1 VIRFVLGAVTNLLER
16 HVTVLARE
24 RPLVGVH
31 PHVHNQVL
39 LQFERLAAQL
49 AAELLV
55 DVHPARMRLELDF
68 TPEFTPTHIARNER
82 IQMAHEM
89 LGETRPA
96 LDHPLANVA
105 LVIFTGQVQ
114 PIDVLHQVRPVAEL
128 FAANAAKLGF
138 AFAVLE
144 LGRACVVLLHV
155 LQVVH
160 VHLVVFS
167 ANIALERVHLE
178 PRHVIYFLPGSLR
191 VAEKMLLGNLFHAER
206 RFATRA
212 LGVPP
217 AVVFLHVLH

>member
-1 VIRFVLGAVTNLLER
+1 MLGAVTNLLER
-16 HVTVLARE
+16 HVTVLAWE

-49 AAELLV
+49 AAEPLV

-68 TPEFTPTHIARNER
+68 TPEFTSTHIARNER

-105 LVIFTGQVQ
+105 LVIFTGQVH
-114 PIDVLHQVRPVAEL
+114 PIDVLHQVGTVAEL
-128 FAANAAKLGF
+128 FAANAAELSF
-138 AFAVLE
+138 AFVVLE
-144 LGRACVVLLHV
+144 LGRTGVVLFHV

-160 VHLVVFS
+160 IRLVVFS
-167 ANIALERVHLE
+167 ADVALERVNLG
-178 PRHVIYFLPGSLR
+178 PRHVVHFLPGGL
-191 VAEKMLLGNLFHAER
+191 
-206 RFATRA
+206 
-212 LGVPP
+212 
-217 AVVFLHVLH
+217 